1 MSSTIDW
8 PDAYVSLAAHPNPD
22 DRRHAA
28 AWALQRL
35 VRRDF
40 VVVDT
45 ETTGLGSDDQVIEVA
60 VVDPSGKVLVE
71 QLVRPTCPIH
81 PKATAVHGYDATAL
95 ATAPSFAQ
103 VLPKVRAVLAGSLA
117 IAYNA
122 PFDER
127 LLRQSAAVWGAE
139 PVDTTWDCAMRWYAQ
154 YTGKTSSS
162 KAGYASPK
170 LPRAEADQARHGARR
185 DCLLTLRLL
194 SRMAI
199 PLSG

>member
-1 MSSTIDW
+1 MSSRIDW
-8 PDAYVSLAAHPNPD
+8 PDAHVPLAAHPDPD
-22 DRRHAA
+22 DRRRAA

-45 ETTGLGSDDQVIEVA
+45 ETTGLGSDDQVLEVA
-60 VVDPSGKVLVE
+60 VVDPSGKVLVD

-81 PKATAVHGYDATAL
+81 PRATAVHGYDALAL
-95 ATAPSFAQ
+95 ATAPTFLQ
-103 VLPKVRAVLAGSLA
+103 VLPELRASLGGALA

-127 LLRQSAAVWGAE
+127 LLRQSAAVWDAE
-139 PVDTTWDCAMRWYAQ
+139 PVETTWECAMRWYAQ
-154 YTGKTSSS
+154 YTGRVSSGRG
-162 KAGYASPK
+162 GYASPK
-170 LPRAEADQARHGARR
+170 LPRAEADQVRHGARR

-194 SRMAI
+194 TRMAI

>member
-8 PDAYVSLAAHPNPD
+8 PDAHVSLAAHPNPD
-22 DRRHAA
+22 DRRRAG

-45 ETTGLGSDDQVIEVA
+45 ETTGLGSEDQVIEVA

-81 PKATAVHGYDATAL
+81 PRATAVHGYDALAL
-95 ATAPSFAQ
+95 ATAPTFLQ
-103 VLPKVRAVLAGSLA
+103 VLPKLRACLGESLA
-117 IAYNA
+117 IAYNS

-139 PVDTTWDCAMRWYAQ
+139 PIDTRWDCAMRWYAQ
-154 YTGKTSSS
+154 YTGMTSGSRG
-162 KAGYASPK
+162 GYVSPK
-170 LPRAEADQARHGARR
+170 LPRDEADKARHGARR

-194 SRMAI
+194 TRMAV